1 MTSRRS
7 AFARGATFAG
17 FVAQQIGARSRVAR
31 EIAAVEAVPFTIDA
45 PTTVLTAAETDWRGS
60 GLKVR
65 AGERFAV
72 SARGAIWL
80 SKPLSVVMEPR
91 STLWV
96 RISGAPQIAKPA
108 DNDHVFTAWADG
120 EVELFLKALSEWA
133 SPAGDLMSPERAPSV
148 GEVRVRVALSDGPA
162 TDPGAPDGW
171 RYLWRLGDG
180 TVYAPGGAGEIKI
193 STHGDVGILQTEVD
207 HVLTP
212 NTRLEWSWRVDQLP
226 SRLPEDIQ
234 LTHDYLSV
242 AVEFEDGKDL
252 TFMWSAGL
260 PHDHI
265 FACPL
270 NFWCE
275 RETHWVVR
283 TPRDGLGRWL
293 DESRALWGDTQKAYG
308 ARPAKAVRLWLIAN
322 SIFQRNH
329 GVATIRGLKL
339 FEAPRP

>member
-7 AFARGATFAG
+7 GLARGVTFAG
-17 FVAQQIGARSRVAR
+17 FVAQQIGARTRVAR
-31 EIAAVEAVPFTIDA
+31 EIAAAAAIPFAVEAA
-45 PTTVLTAAETDWRGS
+45 STVLNAAEGDWRGS

-80 SKPLSVVMEPR
+80 SRPLSVVMEPN

-96 RISGAPQIAKPA
+96 RIKGAPQIAKPA

-120 EVELFLKALSEWA
+120 EVELFLKGLSEWA
-133 SPAGDLMSPERAPSV
+133 SPAGDLLSPERAPAEGEISV
-148 GEVRVRVALSDGPA
+148 RAALTDRPA
-162 TDPGAPDGW
+162 TVSAAPEAW

-180 TVYAPGGAGEIKI
+180 TVYAPGAAGEITI
-193 STHGDVGILQTEVD
+193 ATHGDVGILQTEVD
-207 HVLTP
+207 HGLTP

-226 SRLPEDIQ
+226 SKLPEDLQ

-260 PHDHI
+260 PHDHV
-265 FACPL
+265 FTCPL

-293 DESRALWGDTQKAYG
+293 DESRGLWSDTQTAYG
-308 ARPAKAVRLWLIAN
+308 ARPAKAVRLWLIAK
-322 SIFQRNH
+322 SIFQRNR
-329 GVATIRGLKL
+329 GVATVRDLRL
-339 FEAPRP
+339 VEAP